1 MNSPT
6 DLPDPQI
13 VKLRSLSFVVAF
25 WTAVAI
31 AVAMAGY
38 AAVQLVLA
46 PELTVR
52 ELVLRHLWHVL
63 ALGAVIHLACW
74 LVFRYVLWK
83 PLNGIYLHLYALG
96 KGELDPLEI
105 DTRIEE
111 LHTIAE
117 GINLLIWRLSR
128 ERDAETL
135 TEAQA
140 LLEQTTH
147 LATTLTVT
155 HSDSAERVL
164 RNLNTLGESLQALA
178 KTKTPQTLQA

>member
-74 LVFRYVLWK
+74 LVFRHVLWK
-83 PLNGIYLHLYALG
+83 PLNGIYLHLYTLG
-96 KGELDPLEI
+96 KGELEPLQI

-111 LHTIAE
+111 LHIIAE
-117 GINLLIWRLSR
+117 GINLLTWRLNQD
-128 ERDAETL
+128 RDAQTL
-135 TEAQA
+135 SEAQA
-140 LLEQTTH
+140 ILVQTQF
-147 LATTLTVT
+147 LATTLPSG
-155 HSDSAERVL
+155 HSDSVERVL
-164 RNLNTLGESLQALA
+164 RNLDTLGESLQALA

>member
-6 DLPDPQI
+6 DLPEPQLL
-13 VKLRSLSFVVAF
+13 KLRSLSFVVAF

-38 AAVQLVLA
+38 AVVQLVLS

-74 LVFRYVLWK
+74 LVFRHVLWK

-96 KGELDPLEI
+96 KGELEPLQV

-111 LHTIAE
+111 LHIIAE
-117 GINLLIWRLSR
+117 GINLLIWRLSQH
-128 ERDAETL
+128 RDAETL
-135 TEAQA
+135 SEAQA
-140 LLEQTTH
+140 ILVQTRF
-147 LATTLTVT
+147 LATTLTSG
-155 HSDSAERVL
+155 HSDSAERVVQYL
-164 RNLNTLGESLQALA
+164 DTLEESLQSLA
-178 KTKTPQTLQA
+178 KTKTPQTLHH